1 MLILN
6 EQDKLELRGVVR
18 MVTNNFFVTPV
29 SYQLGAEKLSRFNED
44 GDNYTHD
51 TYNLNGMVTYGK
63 SGGVNFSMQGAVDKS
78 GVTVSLNVEDL
89 ITLGLYDTTQFRN
102 KLKPEQD
109 FMVINGQR
117 YKVKDVSEDGPL
129 DRQNI
134 LVIVTGEL
142 LIETT

>member
-89 ITLGLYDTTQFRN
+89 ITLGL
-102 KLKPEQD
+102 
-109 FMVINGQR
+109 NGQR